1 MIMLPASISSFPLNI
16 ILIQSKKKKKPVIHP
31 QRIFY
36 VMVKPLIQPRPIQVP
51 TDTNEVDRRRTDPTA
66 SQAHCRCLAQW
77 SAAI

>member
-16 ILIQSKKKKKPVIHP
+16 ILIQSKKKKPVIHP

-51 TDTNEVDRRRTDPTA
+51 TDTNEVERRRTDPTA